1 MASTAMRRLLPVG
14 VRLRQTY
21 TPLTASMPALS
32 RLYST
37 DADPKVA
44 VLTDFQR
51 KKIENCFDFYDVNN
65 DGILRFD
72 EDFETALK
80 SYIRLNGW
88 TEDSKQ
94 YVQYYRRW
102 VAFWNNL
109 YAGKMFRK
117 EGKGDQQITREEFYS
132 MWAQALSNRTDINK
146 APRWVRDLIP
156 NMYHAIDTDGDN
168 TLKLKD
174 YEKLFEAFGRNGN
187 VADIFNKLDI
197 NGDGMV
203 SRTEWDIH
211 MQDFFISED
220 ETRPGN
226 HLWGYLQ

>member
-1 MASTAMRRLLPVG
+1 MASTAGRRLLPVG
-14 VRLRQTY
+14 LRLQQAC
-21 TPLTASMPALS
+21 TPLTRRNPAPLRFYSVDASAK
-32 RLYST
+32 
-37 DADPKVA
+37 AVA
-44 VLTDFQR
+44 LTDFQR
-51 KKIENCFDFYDVNN
+51 KKIENCFDFYDINN

-80 SYIRLNGW
+80 AYIKLNGW

-117 EGKGDQQITREEFYS
+117 DGKGDQQITREEFHS
-132 MWAQALSNRTDINK
+132 MWTHALMNRTDINK

-156 NMYHAIDTDGDN
+156 NTYHAIDTDGDN
-168 TLKLKD
+168 TIKLKD
-174 YEKLFEAFGRNGN
+174 YEKFFEAFGRNN
-187 VADIFNKLDI
+187 SAADIFNKLDI

>member
-1 MASTAMRRLLPVG
+1 MSPGKVSSLVTSLSQG
-14 VRLRQTY
+14 CRQGFPRHY
-21 TPLTASMPALS
+21 
-32 RLYST
+32 
-37 DADPKVA
+37 
-44 VLTDFQR
+44 
-51 KKIENCFDFYDVNN
+51 INN

-80 SYIRLNGW
+80 AYIKLNGW

-117 EGKGDQQITREEFYS
+117 DGKGDQQITREEFHS
-132 MWAQALSNRTDINK
+132 MWTHALMNRTDINK

-156 NMYHAIDTDGDN
+156 NTYQAIDTDGDN
-168 TLKLKD
+168 TIKLKD
-174 YEKLFEAFGRNGN
+174 YEKFFEAFGRNN
-187 VADIFNKLDI
+187 SAADIFNKLDI